1 MKKHNN
7 RTMLRHGERLRW
19 TQGRGMC
26 AGSSVKRDSGL
37 QLLGLIQSRP
47 PLPPILLARASS
59 KPAFT
64 HTLPSSAP
72 SCCQVCSV
80 FPASAGRNLGQGPS

>member
-19 TQGRGMC
+19 TQGRGMR

-47 PLPPILLARASS
+47 PPPPILPARPHPSQLS
-59 KPAFT
+59 HT
-64 HTLPSSAP
+64 HTHSS
-72 SCCQVCSV
+72 
-80 FPASAGRNLGQGPS
+80 